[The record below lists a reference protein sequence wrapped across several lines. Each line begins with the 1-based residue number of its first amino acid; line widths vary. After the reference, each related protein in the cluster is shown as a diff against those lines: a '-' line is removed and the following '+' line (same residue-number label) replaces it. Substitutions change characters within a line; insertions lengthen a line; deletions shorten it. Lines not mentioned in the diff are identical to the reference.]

1 VNDSEKTGNPWTERL
16 RALDTATLHESGARM
31 TMTPE
36 IKMLSGDCRLAG
48 PALTVMCH
56 PGDNLMIHVAVA
68 RAQPGTVLVAQCHDA
83 GYGVWGE
90 VLTVAAMARGIAG
103 LVVDGSVRDLGAI
116 RRLGFPVFAR
126 GTALRGTAK
135 SARGAVGV
143 VTTCGGTPVWPGDLI
158 VADESGI
165 VVIRPQEAEHIVATA
180 EERCRKEAAMM
191 EELRGGRTTMD
202 LFGLDEGFTGD
213 GPS

>member
-1 VNDSEKTGNPWTERL
+1 MTDPDETGTIWAKRL
-16 RALDTATLHESGARM
+16 CALDTATLYESGAHA

-36 IKMLSGDCRLAG
+36 IRMLSGDHRLSG
-48 PALTVMCH
+48 PALTVICH
-56 PGDNLMIHVAVA
+56 PGDNLMIHIAVA
-68 RAQPGTVLVAQCHDA
+68 QAQPGAVLVAQCHDPD
-83 GYGVWGE
+83 YGVWGE

-103 LVVDGSVRDLGAI
+103 VVLDGSVRDLGAI

-135 SARGAVGV
+135 AAFGAIAA
-143 VTTCGGTPVWPGDLI
+143 VTTCGGTPVWPADLI

-165 VVIRPQEAEHIVATA
+165 VVIRPQDVEHVLARA

-191 EELRGGRTTMD
+191 DELRSGRTTME
-202 LFGLDEGFTGD
+202 LLGLDEKSAD
-213 GPS
+213 

>member
-1 VNDSEKTGNPWTERL
+1 MNDANNTGTNLTERL
-16 RALDTATLHESGARM
+16 RALDTATLYEAGARS

-36 IKMLSGDCRLAG
+36 VRMLSGDRRLAG

-68 RAQPGTVLVAQCHDA
+68 SAQAGAVLVAQCHDA

-90 VLTVAAMARGIAG
+90 VLTVAALARGIAG
-103 LVVDGSVRDLGAI
+103 LVLDGSVRDLGAI
-116 RRLGFPVFAR
+116 RRLGFPIFAR
-126 GTALRGTAK
+126 GTALRGTTK
-135 SARGAVGV
+135 SAHGAVGV
-143 VTTCGGTPVWPGDLI
+143 FTTCGGAPVWPGDLI

-165 VVIRPQEAEHIVATA
+165 VVIRPQEAEDILARA

-202 LFGLDEGFTGD
+202 LLGLDERANGD
-213 GPS
+213 

>member
-1 VNDSEKTGNPWTERL
+1 MTDGNNTGTKLTERL
-16 RALDTATLHESGARM
+16 RALDTATLYESGARS

-36 IKMLSGDCRLAG
+36 IRMLSGDCRLAG

-68 RAQPGTVLVAQCHDA
+68 RAQAGTVLVAQCHDA

-90 VLTVAAMARGIAG
+90 VLTVAAVARGIAG
-103 LVVDGSVRDLGAI
+103 LVLDGSVRDLGAI

-135 SARGAVGV
+135 DARGAVGM
-143 VTTCGGTPVWPGDLI
+143 VTTCGGAPVWPSDLI

-165 VVIRPQEAEHIVATA
+165 VVIRPHEAEDILARA

-191 EELRGGRTTMD
+191 DELRGGRTTMD
-202 LFGLDEGFTGD
+202 LLGLDERANGD
-213 GPS
+213 

>member
-1 VNDSEKTGNPWTERL
+1 MTNADEPGTMERL
-16 RALDTATLHESGARM
+16 RALDTATLHESGAHA
-31 TMTPE
+31 TLTPE
-36 IKMLSGDCRLAG
+36 IRMLSGDCRLAG
-48 PALTVMCH
+48 SALTVICH

-68 RAQPGTVLVAQCHDA
+68 RAQAGAVLVAQCHDA
-83 GYGVWGE
+83 SYGVWGE

-126 GTALRGTAK
+126 GTALRGTTK
-135 SARGAVGV
+135 SVRGAVGV
-143 VTTCGGTPVWPGDLI
+143 VTTCGGAPVWLGDLI

-165 VVIRPQEAEHIVATA
+165 VVIRSQEVGQVLARA

-191 EELRGGRTTMD
+191 DELRGGRTTID
-202 LFGLDEGFTGD
+202 LLGLDEKSD
-213 GPS
+213 GG